1 MVAGQ
6 PMIVK
11 EPPTNTPSGEGR
23 SASQRREA
31 EAADAVLST
40 RHLVMDGIR
49 AASYHPEP
57 NPYPNPNL

>member
-11 EPPTNTPSGEGR
+11 VPATDLPGEGGR
-23 SASQRREA
+23 SASLQREA

-40 RHLVMDGIR
+40 RHLVMDGTR
-49 AASYHPEP
+49 ASSPHPDAP
-57 NPYPNPNL
+57 KPYP